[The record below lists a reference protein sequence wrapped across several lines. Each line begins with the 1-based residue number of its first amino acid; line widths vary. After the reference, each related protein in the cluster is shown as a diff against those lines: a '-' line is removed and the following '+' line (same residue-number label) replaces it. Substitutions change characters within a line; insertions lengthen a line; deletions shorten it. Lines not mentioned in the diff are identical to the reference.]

1 MRGKSITLKNGSIN
15 IRVKG
20 FTLAKK
26 KYCAVPTPDPK
37 KSISVNGEK
46 QIYLGNRMTEGSL
59 RISKTQTA
67 SEPLFV
73 NLDCGKESLLLTVSV
88 LLLNSFA

>member
-1 MRGKSITLKNGSIN
+1 MER
-15 IRVKG
+15 
-20 FTLAKK
+20 
-26 KYCAVPTPDPK
+26 
-37 KSISVNGEK
+37 K

-73 NLDCGKESLLLTVSV
+73 NLDCGKESLVLTVM
-88 LLLNSFA
+88 